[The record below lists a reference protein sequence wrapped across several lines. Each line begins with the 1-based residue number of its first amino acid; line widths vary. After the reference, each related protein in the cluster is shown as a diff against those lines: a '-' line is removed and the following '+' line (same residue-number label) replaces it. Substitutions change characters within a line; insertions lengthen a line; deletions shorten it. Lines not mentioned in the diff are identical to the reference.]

1 MTAYLAGSQASL
13 TTTTQFQLAL
23 SSHPMPHTIHTIHPT
38 LSLNLL
44 HNITILL

>member
-23 SSHPMPHTIHTIHPT
+23 SNHPMPHTIRTIHPIHS
-38 LSLNLL
+38 LSLL